1 MRAYQVPQLFRQ
13 QRQHHSLLLLVVF
26 GPPHLLFKIQSLLTV
41 PVLAQLSFLLHS
53 LGPTHHLVS

>member
-1 MRAYQVPQLFRQ
+1 MPQLFRQ